1 MSNIEKVRSTIK
13 STEKTMKITGAMELV
28 AASKLGKT
36 QKHMAKT
43 KPFSEKILEV
53 MGHIATSHS
62 EYQHPFLLE
71 RPEKKHIG
79 YIVVSSDR
87 GLCGSLN
94 QQLFK
99 HILQHMGDTPKE
111 RHKFC
116 VIGNKAT
123 AFFSRISD
131 QIIGQ
136 KSHIGDRPSVTD
148 TLGVVQVMLNAYING
163 EVDAIY
169 LCYNRFK
176 STMHQEPTIVQL
188 TPLAAIPLAE
198 NAEHWDYIYEPD
210 AKEVID
216 MLLKR
221 YLESLV
227 HQAVIENIACEQA
240 ARMIA
245 MKNATDNAND
255 IIDELKLL
263 YNKARQAAIT
273 QELAEIIG
281 GAGAV

>member
-62 EYQHPFLLE
+62 EYQHPFLIE
-71 RPEKKHIG
+71 RAEKKHIG
-79 YIVVSSDR
+79 YIIVSSDR

-99 HILQHMGDTPKE
+99 HILQHMGDSPKE

-116 VIGNKAT
+116 LIGNKAT

-136 KSHIGDRPSVTD
+136 KSHLGDRPSVND
-148 TLGVVQVMLNAYING
+148 TLGVVQVMLKAYIEG
-163 EVDAIY
+163 KVDAIY
-169 LCYNRFK
+169 LCYNQFK
-176 STMHQEPTIVQL
+176 STMHQHPTIVQL

-198 NAEHWDYIYEPD
+198 NADHWDYIYEPD

>member
-1 MSNIEKVRSTIK
+1 MSSIEKVRSTIK

-36 QKHMAKT
+36 QKHMARS

-62 EYQHPFLLE
+62 EYKHPFLID
-71 RPEKKHIG
+71 RPNKKNVG
-79 YIVVSSDR
+79 YIIVSSDR

-94 QQLFK
+94 LNLFK
-99 HILQHMGDTPKE
+99 EIMNKIKDEPKD
-111 RHKFC
+111 RIKYC
-116 VIGNKAT
+116 LIGNKAT
-123 AFFSRISD
+123 SFFSRIS
-131 QIIGQ
+131 QNILGQ
-136 KSHIGDRPSVTD
+136 KSHLGDRPSVND
-148 TLGVVQVMLNAYING
+148 ILGVVQVMLNAYLDKEI
-163 EVDAIY
+163 DAIY
-169 LCYNRFK
+169 LCYNKFK
-176 STMHQEPTIVQL
+176 STMVQEPTIIQL
-188 TPLAAIPLAE
+188 TPLLEIPIQE

-210 AKEVID
+210 AKDVID
-216 MLLKR
+216 ILLKR

-245 MKNATDNAND
+245 MKSATDNAVE
-255 IIDELKLL
+255 IIDELRLV

>member
-1 MSNIEKVRSTIK
+1 MSSIEKVRSTIK

-62 EYQHPFLLE
+62 EYKHPFLID
-71 RPEKKHIG
+71 REKKKNIG
-79 YIVVSSDR
+79 FIVVSSDR

-94 QQLFK
+94 LNLFK
-99 HILQHMGDTPKE
+99 EIMIKIKDIPKE
-111 RHKFC
+111 NTKFC
-116 VIGNKAT
+116 LIGNKAT
-123 AFFSRISD
+123 SFFSRISKN
-131 QIIGQ
+131 IIGQ
-136 KSHIGDRPSVTD
+136 KSHLGDRPSVTD
-148 TLGVVQVMLNAYING
+148 TLGVVQVMLNAYLNE
-163 EVDAIY
+163 EVDTIY
-169 LCYNRFK
+169 LCYNKFK
-176 STMHQEPTIVQL
+176 STMVQQPCIIQL
-188 TPLAAIPLAE
+188 TPLLEIPIPE
-198 NAEHWDYIYEPD
+198 NSAHWDYIYEPD

-245 MKNATDNAND
+245 MKSATDNAVE
-255 IIDELKLL
+255 IIDELRLV

>member
-1 MSNIEKVRSTIK
+1 MSSIEKVRSTIK

-36 QKHMAKT
+36 QKHMSRS

-62 EYQHPFLLE
+62 EYKHPFLIE
-71 RPEKKHIG
+71 RPNKKNVG
-79 YIVVSSDR
+79 YIIVSSDR

-94 QQLFK
+94 LNLFK
-99 HILQHMGDTPKE
+99 EIMNKIKDEPKD
-111 RHKFC
+111 KIKYC
-116 VIGNKAT
+116 LIGNKAT
-123 AFFSRISD
+123 SFFSRISEN
-131 QIIGQ
+131 ILGQ
-136 KSHIGDRPSVTD
+136 KSHLGDRPSITD
-148 TLGVVQVMLNAYING
+148 ILGVVQVMLNAYLDNEI
-163 EVDAIY
+163 DAIY
-169 LCYNRFK
+169 LCYNKFK
-176 STMHQEPTIVQL
+176 STMVQAPTIIQL
-188 TPLAAIPLAE
+188 TPLLEIPIQE

-210 AKEVID
+210 AKDVID
-216 MLLKR
+216 ILLKR

-245 MKNATDNAND
+245 MKSATDNAVE
-255 IIDELKLL
+255 IIDDLRLV

>member
-1 MSNIEKVRSTIK
+1 MSSTEKVRSTIK

-36 QKHMAKT
+36 QRHMAKT

-62 EYQHPFLLE
+62 EYQHPFLVE
-71 RPEKKHIG
+71 RKNKKNIG

-94 QQLFK
+94 LNLFK
-99 HILQHMGDTPKE
+99 EIINSMKSFNKE
-111 RHKFC
+111 NIKMC
-116 VIGNKAT
+116 LIGNKAT
-123 AFFSRISD
+123 AFFSRIND
-131 QIIGQ
+131 NIIGQ
-136 KSHIGDRPSVTD
+136 KSQIGDRPSVTD
-148 TLGVVQVMLNAYING
+148 TLGVVKVMLNAYLNE

-169 LCYNRFK
+169 LCFNKFK
-176 STMHQEPTIVQL
+176 TTMVQNPTIIQL
-188 TPLAAIPLAE
+188 TPLLALPLKN
-198 NAEHWDYIYEPD
+198 NADHWDYIYEPD

-216 MLLKR
+216 MLLER

-245 MKNATDNAND
+245 MKSATDNAID
-255 IIDELKLL
+255 IIEELKLL

>member
-1 MSNIEKVRSTIK
+1 MSSIEKVRSTIK

-36 QKHMAKT
+36 QRHMAKT

-62 EYQHPFLLE
+62 EYHHPFLID
-71 RPEKKHIG
+71 RPKKKKVG
-79 YIVVSSDR
+79 YIIISSDR

-94 QQLFK
+94 QNLFK
-99 HILQHMGDTPKE
+99 EVLLHLKDIPKDNT
-111 RHKFC
+111 KFC
-116 VIGNKAT
+116 LIGNKAT
-123 AFFSRISD
+123 AFFSRLSSN
-131 QIIGQ
+131 IIGQ
-136 KSHIGDRPSVTD
+136 KSHIGDRPSITD
-148 TLGVVQVMLNAYING
+148 TLGIVQVMLNAYL
-163 EVDAIY
+163 EHDVDAIY
-169 LCYNRFK
+169 LCYNKFK
-176 STMHQEPTIVQL
+176 STMHQLPSIIQL
-188 TPLAAIPLAE
+188 TPLLAIPVAE
-198 NAEHWDYIYEPD
+198 SDEYWDYIYEPD
-210 AKEVID
+210 AKDVID
-216 MLLKR
+216 LLLKR

-245 MKNATDNAND
+245 MKSATDNAVE